1 MLECSS
7 MFEAHRKQPKQFPVL
22 GKHGVVQIRFNGRL
36 DSVQISKMLS
46 DIHFILSVY
55 KRGCKKI
62 CFVCNGVFEPKD
74 MFVYVLF
81 ETFIYTLRCK
91 YDYEIECVIA
101 KAKTHIHA
109 PGLKDSLLVYFNND
123 KFDKRLMEKNYCR
136 IHNSNH
142 FRRIIC
148 KDDIQGAAVLLG
160 ELKLFLSVFD
170 ISKEYALSL
179 AKVVA
184 ELADNASEHAESDC
198 LIDIFVSDPVYKKK
212 DCDEDFYAISMVVID
227 FSDKH
232 LNHGIKRKIEERD
245 YEASERY
252 DLVAEAFENHKASF
266 RTNQYEVDDF
276 FNLAS
281 FQDRIS
287 GRKSETR
294 TGGTGLTDLIKSLE
308 DRAEAHCCY
317 VLSGNKGL
325 WFEPQYL
332 KYNQENWIGFND
344 DNDFITSVPNKDM
357 IVRSNVDF
365 MGTGYNFALVVKK
378 EGSAQ

>member
-1 MLECSS
+1 
-7 MFEAHRKQPKQFPVL
+7 MFEAHKKLPKRYPVL
-22 GKHGVVQIRFNGRL
+22 EKHGIVQVRFNGRL
-36 DSVQISKMLS
+36 DSSQISKMLS

-62 CFVCNGVFEPKD
+62 RFVCNGVLEPKD
-74 MFVYVLF
+74 AFVYILF

-91 YDYEIECVIA
+91 YNYEIECVINEA
-101 KAKTHIHA
+101 KSHMHA
-109 PGLKDSLLVYFNND
+109 PGLKDSLLIHFTND
-123 KFDKRLMEKNYCR
+123 QFDKRLMEKKYCL

-148 KDDIQGAAVLLG
+148 KEDIQGAAVLFG

-170 ISKEYALSL
+170 FNKEYTLSL
-179 AKVVA
+179 AKVAA
-184 ELADNASEHAESDC
+184 ELADNASEHAEADC

-212 DCDEDFYAISMVVID
+212 GCDDNFYVISMVVIN

-232 LNHGIKRKIEERD
+232 LNHGIKRKIEAKD

-252 DLVAEAFENHKASF
+252 DLVAEAFENHKPSF
-266 RTNQYEVDDF
+266 MADQYEVDDF

-332 KYNQENWIGFND
+332 KFNQDNWIGFND
-344 DNDFITSVPNKDM
+344 ENDFLTSIPNKDM
-357 IVRSNVDF
+357 IVRSDVDF
-365 MGTGYNFALVVKK
+365 LGTGYNFAFAVKEEVK
-378 EGSAQ
+378 SL